1 MIAGDRRARLQLA
14 AWLVLAVGLASA
26 AAIYFSADEEVELS
40 TSYVVVIDPTATKTY
55 VRELR
60 RFGGQAA
67 VLFDEFNRWFAGLWH
82 GKALGI
88 TIAWI
93 SVAAAV
99 VIFWIAQRMPKQK
112 S

>member
-40 TSYVVVIDPTATKTY
+40 TSYVVVIDPTVTKTY

>member
-1 MIAGDRRARLQLA
+1 MIRGDRRARLQLA
-14 AWLVLAVGLASA
+14 AWLILAVGLASA
-26 AAIYFSADEEVELS
+26 AAIYLTADEAPELS
-40 TSYVVVIDPTATKTY
+40 TSYVVVIDPSVTKTY

-67 VLFDEFNRWFAGLWH
+67 VLLDELMRWFASLWY

-93 SVAAAV
+93 SVASAV
-99 VIFWIAQRMPKQK
+99 AMFWIARRTPKQK

>member
-1 MIAGDRRARLQLA
+1 MLIAGLLS
-14 AWLVLAVGLASA
+14 G
-26 AAIYFSADEEVELS
+26 AAIYFSADEDAALS
-40 TSYVVVIDPTATKTY
+40 TSYVVVIDPSVTKTY

-67 VLFDEFNRWFAGLWH
+67 VLFDEFNRWFAGLWQ
-82 GKALGI
+82 GKALGV
-88 TIAWI
+88 TIDWI

-99 VIFWIAQRMPKQK
+99 VIFGIARRMPQQK

>member
-1 MIAGDRRARLQLA
+1 VLIAGLL
-14 AWLVLAVGLASA
+14 SA
-26 AAIYFSADEEVELS
+26 AAIYFSADDEPDLS

-67 VLFDEFNRWFAGLWH
+67 VLFDELNRWFAGLWH

-93 SVAAAV
+93 SVAAALM
-99 VIFWIAQRMPKQK
+99 IFWIARRVPKQK

>member
-1 MIAGDRRARLQLA
+1 MNRRIRLQIAGWLILA
-14 AWLVLAVGLASA
+14 AGLGSA
-26 AAIYFSADEEVELS
+26 AAIYFTAEEEPALS
-40 TSYVVVIDPTATKTY
+40 TSYVVVIDPTVTKTY

-88 TIAWI
+88 TIGWI

-99 VIFWIAQRMPKQK
+99 VIFWIARRMPKEK
-112 S
+112 R